1 MRCDFVIHLPLTA
14 NSRDAKEAPESHK
27 CIRAKSGVQ
36 CDQPCLIVFSPP
48 PAFLGEISRPTRC
61 PENLTEF
68 PFAPNFSLPGLE
80 AI

>member
-1 MRCDFVIHLPLTA
+1 MRFCYPFTLTA
-14 NSRDAKEAPESHK
+14 SSRDAKEAPDSHK

-48 PAFLGEISRPTRC
+48 SAFLREIARPTRC

-68 PFAPNFSLPGLE
+68 PFAPNFSLPGVE
-80 AI
+80 GI